1 MSPGP
6 TTVDKDFKVKNGLN
20 VANTGTFGGTVTV
33 ATPTENAHA
42 TTKLYVDTAI
52 AGISANVFPTESTA
66 PVSPVDGQV
75 YFDTVTQHLSI
86 YSTDA
91 ADWIMIATFDDTA
104 NLRQHIHDTAIDGT
118 GLITTVFQDAGAYDD
133 VFSSTQ
139 IAGFYD
145 SVEWLT
151 SYDGGSPLDNFN

>member
-1 MSPGP
+1 MP
-6 TTVDKDFKVKNGLN
+6 TTDKDFKVKNGLN
-20 VANTGTFGGTVTV
+20 VATTGTFGGTVTV
-33 ATPTENAHA
+33 ATPTLNAHA
-42 TTKLYVDTAI
+42 ATKLYVDTV
-52 AGISANVFPTESTA
+52 AGNANVVPTESTA
-66 PVSPVDGQV
+66 PVAPVDGQI

>member
-1 MSPGP
+1 MA
-6 TTVDKDFKVKNGLN
+6 TTDKDFKVKNGLN
-20 VANTGTFGGTVTV
+20 VATTGTFGGVVTV
-33 ATPTENAHA
+33 ATPTQNTHA
-42 TTKLYVDTAI
+42 TTKLYVDTAV

-104 NLRQHIHDTAIDGT
+104 NLRQHIHNTAIDGT

-133 VFSSTQ
+133 VFSSVQ

-145 SVEWLT
+145 TVEWLT

>member
-1 MSPGP
+1 MP
-6 TTVDKDFKVKNGLN
+6 TTDRDFKVKNGLN
-20 VANTGTFGGTVTV
+20 VATTGTFGGVVTV
-33 ATPTENAHA
+33 ATPTQNAHA

>member
-1 MSPGP
+1 MA
-6 TTVDKDFKVKNGLN
+6 TVDKDFKVKNGLN
-20 VANTGTFGGTVTV
+20 VATTGTFGGVVTV
-33 ATPTENAHA
+33 ATPTQNAHA

-52 AGISANVFPTESTA
+52 SGIVSNVLPTESTA

>member
-1 MSPGP
+1 MP
-6 TTVDKDFKVKNGLN
+6 TTDKDFKVKNGLN
-20 VANTGTFGGTVTV
+20 VATTGTFGGTVTV
-33 ATPTENAHA
+33 ATPTLNAHA
-42 TTKLYVDTAI
+42 ATKLYVDTV
-52 AGISANVFPTESTA
+52 AGNANVVPTESTA
-66 PVSPVDGQV
+66 PVSPVDGQI

-91 ADWIMIATFDDTA
+91 AEWIMIATFDDTA

-118 GLITTVFQDAGAYDD
+118 GLITTIFQDAGAYDD
-133 VFSSTQ
+133 VFSSAQ

-145 SVEWLT
+145 TVEWLT